1 MQVTYSTH
9 TETKTT
15 FIFQVVQHKPAT

>member
-1 MQVTYSTH
+1 MQLTYSTH